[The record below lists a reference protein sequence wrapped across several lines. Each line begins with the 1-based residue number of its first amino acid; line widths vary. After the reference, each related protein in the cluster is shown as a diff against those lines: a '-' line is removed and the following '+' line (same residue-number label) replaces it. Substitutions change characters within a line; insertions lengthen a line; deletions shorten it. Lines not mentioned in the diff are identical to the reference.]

1 MNDEARAL
9 ARRYLGTIA
18 ETMRRLETECLEE
31 ILAAAAL
38 VVDSLRAGGKILVC
52 GNGGSAADAQ
62 HFATEFV
69 STLTLDHV
77 RPSIPAIALTTDTSL
92 LTAVSNDFGFE
103 HVFERQ
109 VESLGAAGDVLV
121 GISTSG
127 NSSNV
132 VLAAELAHARD
143 LSVIALTG
151 ETGGKLAPLADV
163 AVRVPSSLPYHVQEC
178 HIAVEQL
185 IALLVE
191 EELHPRVP

>member
-1 MNDEARAL
+1 MNDDARAL

-31 ILAAAAL
+31 ILAAADL

>member
-1 MNDEARAL
+1 MNDDARAL

-31 ILAAAAL
+31 ILAAADL

-127 NSSNV
+127 KSSNV